1 MTPQLNSAI
10 MNSEIMK
17 LLEKYLAGK
26 IKDRARR
33 HKIRDL
39 AYQARAADIQ
49 DREFYRN
56 EIKKNISMLG

>member
-1 MTPQLNSAI
+1 MTPQL
-10 MNSEIMK
+10 MK
-17 LLEKYLAGK
+17 LLEKYLSGK
-26 IKDRARR
+26 VKDRARR

-56 EIKKNISMLG
+56 EIKKNIEMLG